1 MIGKIHFLMAALFLS
16 LALFLTTSVCAQNKV
31 VVIPLMEDAPPL
43 EPYAPLT
50 DTHPPSSSYSLGT
63 NWIFD
68 KVTGLVWQQLTG
80 IISNWNDAWDYCQDL
95 ELGGKTDWRLPSIDE
110 LMSIVHYGN
119 YDPAI
124 NTVVF
129 PDTNSGPYWSAT
141 TCAYD
146 SQRVWIVNFLNGRIV
161 NNPWTDIRW
170 ARCVRRLRAQDSNFK
185 NNGNGTVTDL
195 ATGLTWQRQDDN
207 DTKDWNEA
215 VEYCQTLDLAGGG
228 WRLPTIKEL
237 QSIVEY
243 RVHGLPNIDAVAF
256 PDTEPSLYWSATIY
270 APPTPNSAWSV
281 SFSDSEVVE
290 ATSVYPLH
298 VRCVR

>member
-1 MIGKIHFLMAALFLS
+1 
-16 LALFLTTSVCAQNKV
+16 
-31 VVIPLMEDAPPL
+31 MEDAPPL

-68 KVTGLVWQQLTG
+68 KVTGLVWQQLDDN
-80 IISNWNDAWDYCQDL
+80 SQRSWNDAWDYCQDL
-95 ELGGKTDWRLPSIDE
+95 ELDGKTDWRLPSIDE

-119 YDPAI
+119 FAPAI

-129 PDTNSGPYWSAT
+129 PGTKSAYYWSMT
-141 TCAYD
+141 TSAFVSERAWMVYF
-146 SQRVWIVNFLNGRIV
+146 VNGYLFTSSKEDPGY
-161 NNPWTDIRW
+161 

>member
-1 MIGKIHFLMAALFLS
+1 
-16 LALFLTTSVCAQNKV
+16 
-31 VVIPLMEDAPPL
+31 MEDAPPL

-129 PDTNSGPYWSAT
+129 PDTDTSKYWSAT
-141 TCAYD
+141 APAYSSERALVVD
-146 SQRVWIVNFLNGRIV
+146 FRYGSLWFESKAVGV
-161 NNPWTDIRW
+161 IRYV
-170 ARCVRRLRAQDSNFK
+170 RCVRGLRERDSNFK
-185 NNGNGTVTDL
+185 DNGNGTVTDL

-215 VEYCQTLDLAGGG
+215 DEYCQTLDLAGGG

-237 QSIVEY
+237 QSIVDY
-243 RVHGLPNIDAVAF
+243 RVNLPAIDTDAF
-256 PDTEPSLYWSATIY
+256 PKTGPAASYWSVTTWADPSDEGAWCIY
-270 APPTPNSAWSV
+270 FASGDNFPG
-281 SFSDSEVVE
+281 DK
-290 ATSVYPLH
+290 VYPNYA
-298 VRCVR
+298 RCVR

>member
-1 MIGKIHFLMAALFLS
+1 
-16 LALFLTTSVCAQNKV
+16 
-31 VVIPLMEDAPPL
+31 
-43 EPYAPLT
+43 
-50 DTHPPSSSYSLGT
+50 
-63 NWIFD
+63 
-68 KVTGLVWQQLTG
+68 
-80 IISNWNDAWDYCQDL
+80 
-95 ELGGKTDWRLPSIDE
+95 
-110 LMSIVHYGN
+110 MSIVHYGN

-237 QSIVEY
+237 QSIVDY
-243 RVHGLPNIDAVAF
+243 RVNLPAIDTDALPGTGSF
-256 PDTEPSLYWSATIY
+256 DRYWSVTTRADD
-270 APPTPNSAWSV
+270 NQEAWGAN
-281 SFSDSEVVE
+281 FSNGGNPFTVKS
-290 ATSVYPLH
+290 YPRY